1 MDEPEKDPA
10 EILTATLAQD
20 MDLVEVKT
28 KKFPIIGYP
37 KEPRQYKS
45 DKPGSRL
52 TAADLRY
59 LPPPT
64 L

>member
-1 MDEPEKDPA
+1 MDEPEKDRA
-10 EILTATLAQD
+10 EILTETMGMD

-37 KEPRQYKS
+37 KEPRKYS
-45 DKPGSRL
+45 SVNFAARL

-59 LPPPT
+59 P
-64 L
+64 

>member
-10 EILTATLAQD
+10 EILTATLGMD

-37 KEPRQYKS
+37 KEPRQYTS
-45 DKPGSRL
+45 VNPGARL

-59 LPPPT
+59 P
-64 L
+64 